1 MLPAAA
7 RAEKAATSGSVGV
20 GTEGVEA
27 PLPTTAEELSVARG
41 DYILES
47 LAAKSRA
54 ETVAESTALTSST
67 LETTRAALKVLMIE
81 GLNLEGMTPEMIEDD
96 QPVFGEG
103 LGLDS
108 IDALELMVMIEKEF
122 GVTIEGREIDPETF
136 SSVASLA
143 RFVEGLRAEQGK
155 PASA

>member
-1 MLPAAA
+1 
-7 RAEKAATSGSVGV
+7 
-20 GTEGVEA
+20 
-27 PLPTTAEELSVARG
+27 VARG

-47 LAAKSRA
+47 LATKARA
-54 ETVAESTALTSST
+54 EKAAESTVLMSST
-67 LETTRAALKVLMIE
+67 LETTRASLKVLIIE
-81 GLNLEGMTPEMIEDD
+81 GLNLEGMTPDMIEDD

-136 SSVASLA
+136 RSISSLA
-143 RFVEGLRAEQGK
+143 EFVEGLRAEQGK

>member
-1 MLPAAA
+1 M
-7 RAEKAATSGSVGV
+7 
-20 GTEGVEA
+20 
-27 PLPTTAEELSVARG
+27 
-41 DYILES
+41 
-47 LAAKSRA
+47 
-54 ETVAESTALTSST
+54 AESTALTSST
-67 LETTRAALKVLMIE
+67 LETTRATLKVLMIE